1 MKPQKGIN
9 KRFLIE
15 QGSDF
20 LSSKSSSKKPNS
32 KKPTKKAPN
41 KAPTKKLTQKDNERL
56 NKIIAKAPSIEKLDP
71 KIYQK
76 LQSAINEA
84 VEKTLP
90 VYKKWL
96 NSEFNRKVVANDGPV
111 EICSSCGND
120 CPVEICSSCGN
131 DCPTELC
138 SSCGNDCPVEIC
150 GGGDDDGRIIGKVAR
165 ETVDEAMNAAI
176 RSALEEKIKK
186 GKVSEGKMRTNT
198 KKRLKKALKK

>member
-1 MKPQKGIN
+1 M
-9 KRFLIE
+9 
-15 QGSDF
+15 
-20 LSSKSSSKKPNS
+20 SSKSSS

-41 KAPTKKLTQKDNERL
+41 KAPIKKLTQTDNERL
-56 NKIIAKAPSIEKLDP
+56 NKIISKTPPIEKLDP

-90 VYKKWL
+90 EYKKWL
-96 NSEFNRKVVANDGPV
+96 NSEFGRKVVADDCPV

-131 DCPTELC
+131 DCPVEIC
-138 SSCGNDCPVEIC
+138 SSCDNE
-150 GGGDDDGRIIGKVAR
+150 GRIIGKVAK
-165 ETVDEAMNAAI
+165 EAVDEAINAAF
-176 RSALEEKIKK
+176 RSALEEKTKK
-186 GKVSEGKMRTNT
+186 GKVSEGKMRANT

>member
-9 KRFLIE
+9 KRLLIE

-20 LSSKSSSKKPNS
+20 LSSKSSSKKPSS

-41 KAPTKKLTQKDNERL
+41 NAPTKKLTQKDNERL
-56 NKIIAKAPSIEKLDP
+56 NEIIAKTPPIEKLDP

-76 LQSAINEA
+76 LQSAINDA

-90 VYKKWL
+90 EYKKWL
-96 NSEFNRKVVANDGPV
+96 NSEFGRKVVAEDCPV

-131 DCPTELC
+131 DCP
-138 SSCGNDCPVEIC
+138 VEIC
-150 GGGDDDGRIIGKVAR
+150 GSCDNEGRIIGKVAK
-165 ETVDEAMNAAI
+165 EAVDEAMNAAF
-176 RSALEEKIKK
+176 RSALEEKTKK
-186 GKVSEGKMRTNT
+186 GKVSEGKMRANT

>member
-1 MKPQKGIN
+1 MVVI
-9 KRFLIE
+9 
-15 QGSDF
+15 F
-20 LSSKSSSKKPNS
+20 LSSKSSRKSSSSKKPI
-32 KKPTKKAPN
+32 KKTPTE
-41 KAPTKKLTQKDNERL
+41 KLTQKDNTRL
-56 NKIIAKAPSIEKLDP
+56 SEIIAKSPPIEKLDP

-76 LQSAINEA
+76 LQSAVNEA

-90 VYKKWL
+90 QYKKWL
-96 NSEFNRKVVANDGPV
+96 NSEFRRKVVAEDCPV

-131 DCPTELC
+131 DCPVEIC

-150 GGGDDDGRIIGKVAR
+150 GSCDNDGRIIGKVAK

-176 RSALEEKIKK
+176 RSALEEKAKK
-186 GKVSEGKMRTNT
+186 GKVSEGKMRANT